1 MPSSLDL
8 HAASPF
14 GTILY
19 IGAGEAQD
27 LGQFQDLN
35 PQQILLVEA
44 NPARARA
51 LEKQVAGQA
60 GIEILSVAVGGF
72 TGQGRLRIL
81 NMPEYSSLRPFTGLS
96 DLFPGIRE
104 TRQTDVDTYM
114 AHELVSQLDLP
125 EDRAHVLILD
135 APGVE
140 EVILHSLIAH
150 DQLTRFEYVILRAG
164 IEPFYEGNKGLDAL
178 IPMATQA
185 GFRAVGRSEEDPDF
199 PQATL
204 VKDPLTLENRALQ
217 EKQTTL
223 EARLKTLE
231 GTLKTAQARATKAEG
246 AWKEVNESLK
256 AKTSELTETT
266 DKLTAA
272 QARATKAEGAWK
284 EVNESLK
291 AKTSELAET
300 TDKLTAAQARATKAE
315 GAWKEVNE
323 SLKAKTSELSET
335 ADKLT
340 AAQARATKAEADL
353 AAQAEILSMTKT
365 AAQTEQNALK
375 ERLAQRE
382 EALERKEMDLGV
394 ALRSQSAL
402 QMDLQTLR
410 NNYETL
416 RAEKTAQDK
425 LLLQVTTRLN
435 AASRYL
441 HMLNAA
447 PGETATPELD
457 SPESQEDPAPQPA
470 AKPTGKSR
478 ARKTSA
484 PRKKRGATK

>member
-284 EVNESLK
+284 EVNETLQ
-291 AKTSELAET
+291 AKTSELTET

-315 GAWKEVNE
+315 GA
-323 SLKAKTSELSET
+323 
-335 ADKLT
+335 
-340 AAQARATKAEADL
+340 
-353 AAQAEILSMTKT
+353 
-365 AAQTEQNALK
+365 
-375 ERLAQRE
+375 
-382 EALERKEMDLGV
+382 
-394 ALRSQSAL
+394 
-402 QMDLQTLR
+402 
-410 NNYETL
+410 
-416 RAEKTAQDK
+416 
-425 LLLQVTTRLN
+425 
-435 AASRYL
+435 
-441 HMLNAA
+441 
-447 PGETATPELD
+447 
-457 SPESQEDPAPQPA
+457 
-470 AKPTGKSR
+470 
-478 ARKTSA
+478 
-484 PRKKRGATK
+484 

>member
-256 AKTSELTETT
+256 AKTSEL
-266 DKLTAA
+266 
-272 QARATKAEGAWK
+272 
-284 EVNESLK
+284 
-291 AKTSELAET
+291 
-300 TDKLTAAQARATKAE
+300 
-315 GAWKEVNE
+315 
-323 SLKAKTSELSET
+323 SET

-340 AAQARATKAEADL
+340 ATQARATKAEADL

-457 SPESQEDPAPQPA
+457 SPESQEDPA
-470 AKPTGKSR
+470 
-478 ARKTSA
+478 TS
-484 PRKKRGATK
+484 

>member
-256 AKTSELTETT
+256 AKTSEL
-266 DKLTAA
+266 
-272 QARATKAEGAWK
+272 
-284 EVNESLK
+284 
-291 AKTSELAET
+291 
-300 TDKLTAAQARATKAE
+300 
-315 GAWKEVNE
+315 
-323 SLKAKTSELSET
+323 SET

>member
-256 AKTSELTETT
+256 AKTSEL
-266 DKLTAA
+266 
-272 QARATKAEGAWK
+272 
-284 EVNESLK
+284 
-291 AKTSELAET
+291 AET